1 VFEMTEKKTDK
12 KVKGSLKEQELEK
25 VTGGVLPS
33 DKTSVQKPTDRKS
46 SKTNWIPD
54 TWMFHA
60 H

>member
-1 VFEMTEKKTDK
+1 MTEKKTDK

-25 VTGGVLPS
+25 VTGGVMLF

-46 SKTNWIPD
+46 SKPNWIPD